1 MNWEAI
7 GAIGE
12 IMGALA
18 VVATLGYLAVQIR
31 QNTER
36 EQLGQEFV
44 SNQYFNELRMLI
56 AGDEALADIEARGIR
71 NVSSLSELERR
82 RFDELMVSWIWAM
95 QKFYNQDKAS
105 MVVTQFQG
113 AIDTVVQRRFCGIGF
128 VDWWHESRDEF
139 VDEAFREDMDHVVE
153 RLAGLVAPQGGE

>member
-12 IMGALA
+12 IVGAFA

-36 EQLGQEFV
+36 ERLTQEFA
-44 SNQYFNELRMLI
+44 SNQYFNELRMLV
-56 AGDEALADIEARGIR
+56 AGDEALADIEARG
-71 NVSSLSELERR
+71 VDDLSSLTRVERR

-95 QKFYNQDKAS
+95 QKFYQQDQAS
-105 MVVTQFQG
+105 MVVT
-113 AIDTVVQRRFCGIGF
+113 
-128 VDWWHESRDEF
+128 
-139 VDEAFREDMDHVVE
+139 
-153 RLAGLVAPQGGE
+153 